1 MIKSAFIQGLI
12 NRYHFEA
19 SFQGGQTGGREGAHR
34 LGRAGSHGEGANFST
49 YSPLASAAAE
59 ANGTAHC
66 QKCSVFSFGHQNQ
79 EYA

>member
-19 SFQGGQTGGREGAHR
+19 SFQGGRPGRGEEAHR

-49 YSPLASAAAE
+49 YSPLASTAAE
-59 ANGTAHC
+59 ANGTAHG
-66 QKCSVFSFGHQNQ
+66 QKCSVFSCGQQNQ
-79 EYA
+79 E